1 MVNGVSTQLNS
12 RSWEII
18 WETLISSTPGPANQR
33 ENIESKTHKEVEK
46 NKTEVLLFGK
56 KANIVI
62 KLWFVSFS
70 LFIFQRNVVDE

>member
-1 MVNGVSTQLNS
+1 MGFLH
-12 RSWEII
+12 
-18 WETLISSTPGPANQR
+18 SSTLGVGKLYEKLIPPTPGSANQR

-56 KANIVI
+56 EANIVI